1 MSFQSNLFNSKQQIT
16 IPPHLLPQFKKRKKD
31 KKKKRFDWALISLLR
46 PSDPA
51 LLSNSNQIERNSS
64 RINLNQQ
71 PL

>member
-16 IPPHLLPQFKKRKKD
+16 IPPISFHSSKKERKI
-31 KKKKRFDWALISLLR
+31 KKKRFDWALISLLR